1 MVVSQRIK
9 TIGDFIEKGDVVV
22 DVGADHGLLELYLI
36 AKHQNITITAVENKI
51 GPYKILENNLKGLKD
66 VTLSYSDGIA
76 SINKDTKT
84 VVIAGMGGLNIK
96 NILNAHPEK
105 LENVQKIVIDA
116 HRDIEIARRTIINYG
131 FKIKSEKI
139 VYEQD
144 KFYIVSEFL
153 KCEKAPNYD
162 EDVLQ
167 IGYHLQDEKLWPNYQ
182 KYLIEVNQKTIDKI
196 KDLDSMQDKVLN
208 LKKMNER
215 IKMYGKN

>member
-36 AKHQNITITAVENKI
+36 AKHEDIQITAVENKI
-51 GPYKILENNLKGLKD
+51 GPYKILENNVKGLKN
-66 VTLSYSDGIA
+66 VELSLSDGIA
-76 SINKDTKT
+76 AVNNKTKT

-96 NILNAHPEK
+96 NILDAHPQK
-105 LENVQKIVIDA
+105 VKGLQKIVIDA

-131 FKIKSEKI
+131 FKINREKI
-139 VYEQD
+139 VYEQN

-153 KCEKAPNYD
+153 KCEKAPEYD
-162 EDVLQ
+162 DDILQ
-167 IGYHLQDEKLWPNYQ
+167 IGYNLQDDELWSNYQ
-182 KYLIEVNQKTIDKI
+182 KYLIEINQKTIDKI

-215 IKMYGKN
+215 LEKYGKN

>member
-1 MVVSQRIK
+1 MVVSLRIK
-9 TIGDFIEKGDVVV
+9 TIGDFIEKDDVVV

-36 AKHQNITITAVENKI
+36 AKHQNIKITAVENKI
-51 GPYKILENNLKGLKD
+51 GPYKILENSLKGLKD

-131 FKIKSEKI
+131 FKINNEKI

-196 KDLDSMQDKVLN
+196 KDLDSMKDKVLN

-215 IKMYGKN
+215 LKMYGKN

>member
-9 TIGDFIEKGDVVV
+9 TIGDFIKKGDVVV

-36 AKHQNITITAVENKI
+36 AKHEDIQITAVENKI
-51 GPYKILENNLKGLKD
+51 GPYNILENNVKGLKN
-66 VTLSYSDGIA
+66 VELSLSDGIA
-76 SINKDTKT
+76 AVNNKTKT

-96 NILNAHPEK
+96 NILDAHPEK
-105 LENVQKIVIDA
+105 VKGLQKIVIDA

-131 FKIKSEKI
+131 FEISREKI

-153 KCEKAPNYD
+153 KCEKAPEYD
-162 EDVLQ
+162 DDILQ
-167 IGYHLQDEKLWPNYQ
+167 IGYNLQDDELWPNYK

-215 IKMYGKN
+215 LEKYGKN

>member
-1 MVVSQRIK
+1 MVVSLRIK
-9 TIGDFIEKGDVVV
+9 TIGDFIEKDDVVV

-36 AKHQNITITAVENKI
+36 AKHQNIKITAVENKT
-51 GPYKILENNLKGLKD
+51 GPYMILENNLKGLKD
-66 VTLSYSDGIA
+66 VTLSLSDGIA
-76 SINKDTKT
+76 SVNKDTKT

-131 FKIKSEKI
+131 FEIKSEKI

-153 KCEKAPNYD
+153 KCEKTPNYD

-215 IKMYGKN
+215 LKMYGKN